1 MELYRDILVRLME
14 RETIQVTFPQL
25 RADPAEMVERL
36 CYVALKRIKE
46 ILEDDSLDDPTCL
59 MRIEEIVCTIE
70 KLGSS
75 CKGRHE
81 LG

>member
-46 ILEDDSLDDPTCL
+46 ILEDDSLDDPT
-59 MRIEEIVCTIE
+59 
-70 KLGSS
+70 
-75 CKGRHE
+75 
-81 LG
+81 